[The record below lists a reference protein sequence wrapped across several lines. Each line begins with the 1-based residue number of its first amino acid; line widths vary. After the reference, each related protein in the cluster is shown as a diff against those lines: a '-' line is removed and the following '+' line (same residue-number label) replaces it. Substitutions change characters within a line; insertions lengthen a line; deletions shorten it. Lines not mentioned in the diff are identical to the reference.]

1 MICNIYQ
8 WQCKG
13 QIISSQ
19 MSFII
24 YKTQQI
30 LEEIQ
35 ISSTEDEIK
44 GGIFLVN
51 PSNTKG
57 SIKNNTRAEHFDG

>member
-1 MICNIYQ
+1 
-8 WQCKG
+8 
-13 QIISSQ
+13 

>member
-1 MICNIYQ
+1 
-8 WQCKG
+8 
-13 QIISSQ
+13 

-44 GGIFLVN
+44 GGIFLIN
-51 PSNTKG
+51 PNNTKG